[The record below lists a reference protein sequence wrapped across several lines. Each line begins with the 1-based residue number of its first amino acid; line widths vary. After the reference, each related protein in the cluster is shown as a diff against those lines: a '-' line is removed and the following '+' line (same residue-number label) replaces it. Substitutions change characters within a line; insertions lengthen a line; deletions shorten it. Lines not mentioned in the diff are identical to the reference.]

1 MEKLIKD
8 LGSGAGI
15 YDYGDDTLEIRVP
28 AGVKLAKPVYL
39 TQLLGENDLLENKQN
54 IIIFLMPGSE
64 ADVVITDRTVTDRPF
79 QIFRRIVSEAN
90 EATLQLYVLQEQGAQ
105 TIWENQFTFN
115 NNGHVTLGIFCMGS
129 GNVTNC
135 VRTYFHTP
143 EATADIFGM
152 TIASG
157 TQQVTNAVTVTHRA
171 PRCRD
176 RELFKQILDGEAVG
190 RFEGLVQVN
199 PQCPGA
205 DSQQTSR
212 SICLSRTARA
222 YAQPQLII
230 DTDDVRCSH
239 GATVGQLDEEALF
252 YMQQRGI
259 PRHEARLLLLSAFL
273 DETIDR
279 VTIDGLRERLRVIAD
294 TRLRGDLDHCVA
306 CGVCKNN
313 EQIVSNA

>member
-8 LGSGAGI
+8 LGNGAGI
-15 YDYGDDTLEIRVP
+15 YDYGDDTLEVKVP
-28 AGVKLAKPVYL
+28 EGVKLAKPVYL

-54 IIIFLMPGSE
+54 ILIFLMPGSG
-64 ADVVITDRTVTDRPF
+64 ADVVITDRTADRPF
-79 QIFRRIVSEAN
+79 RISRHISGDIN
-90 EATLQLYVLQEQGAQ
+90 PSATLRLYVLQEQGAQ
-105 TIWENQFTFN
+105 TVWENQFTFN
-115 NNGHVTLGIFCMGS
+115 ANGHVTLGIFCMGS
-129 GNVTNC
+129 GNVTNR
-135 VRTYFHTP
+135 VRTYFHAP

-157 TQQVTNAVTVTHRA
+157 TQQVTNAVTVTHHA

-176 RELFKQILDGEAVG
+176 RELFKQILDEESIG
-190 RFEGLVQVN
+190 RFEGLVQVE
-199 PQCPGA
+199 PKCPGA

-212 SICLSRTARA
+212 NICLSRSARA

-273 DETIDR
+273 NEVIDR
-279 VTIDGLRERLRVIAD
+279 VTIDGLHERLRVIAD
-294 TRLRGDLDHCVA
+294 ARLRGDMDHCVA
-306 CGVCKNN
+306 CGVCKT
-313 EQIVSNA
+313 EKS